1 MWYQCLGRTTEK
13 ESSIIVSWL
22 AAVRAIY
29 GLVICPFRPTT
40 ESTLASKWNQYRG
53 PTRIVTDS
61 TSHRNLTPSTPGSR
75 DAALCLLG
83 FSHRYF
89 LRFSRV
95 ECRPSS
101 FTRLP
106 FLSNL
111 IWVVRHGRCY
121 VPRELCHGIAFFH
134 ISVEL
139 LLLSHFAIYQTLA

>member
-75 DAALCLLG
+75 DAAVGLLG

-89 LRFSRV
+89 LVSRV
-95 ECRPSS
+95 SSVDLLVHAPSIFVKS
-101 FTRLP
+101 HLGREARTMLCSTRA
-106 FLSNL
+106 LSRYC
-111 IWVVRHGRCY
+111 IFPYFR
-121 VPRELCHGIAFFH
+121 
-134 ISVEL
+134 
-139 LLLSHFAIYQTLA
+139 